1 LDVLG
6 VVPGSVTPFA
16 LLNDT
21 ARRVTF
27 FLDADLA
34 GAAHLNFHPL
44 ENTATTTVSADGLRS
59 FLRSTG
65 HDLNVVDL
73 RTG

>member
-1 LDVLG
+1 MEVLG

-21 ARRVTF
+21 SRRVTF
-27 FLDADLA
+27 FLDSTMAQA
-34 GAAHLNFHPL
+34 PILNFHPL
-44 ENTATTTVSADGLRS
+44 ENTATTAISSEGLRA

-73 RTG
+73 SGS